1 LTVKTQA
8 QKRNN
13 SLYMAIVIIIV
24 ALASGLLSSLASGL
38 YTRDLTPPPPF
49 VGGVET
55 GYGFPLTWLKK
66 VTIVYPGSPTN
77 YSLSLSGFL
86 ADFALWSLLMGVL
99 AAVIAVIR
107 TTVRQRK
114 IARSSG
120 LSNSFMKEYVII
132 LSRAFYVAIELSSI
146 GFIANT

>member
-1 LTVKTQA
+1 
-8 QKRNN
+8 
-13 SLYMAIVIIIV
+13 
-24 ALASGLLSSLASGL
+24 
-38 YTRDLTPPPPF
+38 
-49 VGGVET
+49 
-55 GYGFPLTWLKK
+55 
-66 VTIVYPGSPTN
+66 
-77 YSLSLSGFL
+77 
-86 ADFALWSLLMGVL
+86 MGVL